1 LTSSSRHGAPPD
13 RQSGT
18 LANEVEGYLLLQAE
32 REQAQREAEALC
44 ARLPWLTQGQAE
56 DLARHYTEQRLGL
69 TREALQATAD
79 RAKRLRGEY
88 EARYATL
95 RRTLLRR
102 HAVCACLVMACST
115 VAGVGTCLLAR

>member
-1 LTSSSRHGAPPD
+1 LTSSSRHGAPRD
-13 RQSGT
+13 RHSGT

-44 ARLPWLTQGQAE
+44 ARLPWLTSGQAE
-56 DLARHYTEQRLGL
+56 NLAHHYTEQRLGL
-69 TREALQATAD
+69 TRQALQATAD

-95 RRTLLRR
+95 RRALLRR
-102 HAVCACLVMACST
+102 HAIGACILIVCST
-115 VAGVGTCLLAR
+115 VASAGACMLAR

>member
-1 LTSSSRHGAPPD
+1 
-13 RQSGT
+13 
-18 LANEVEGYLLLQAE
+18 VEGYLLLQAE

-44 ARLPWLTQGQAE
+44 ARLPWLTHGQAE
-56 DLARHYTEQRLGL
+56 DLTRHFTEQRLGL
-69 TREALQATAD
+69 TREALQAIAD

>member
-1 LTSSSRHGAPPD
+1 MTSPGCHGTPLDPHGGA
-13 RQSGT
+13 

-44 ARLPWLTQGQAE
+44 ARLPWLTGGQAE

-69 TREALQATAD
+69 TRQALQATAD

-95 RRTLLRR
+95 RHALLRR
-102 HAVCACLVMACST
+102 HAVGACLLIACCT
-115 VAGVGTCLLAR
+115 TATAGASLFVR

>member
-1 LTSSSRHGAPPD
+1 MTSSSRHGAPLD
-13 RQSGT
+13 RHSGT

-44 ARLPWLTQGQAE
+44 ARLPWLTSAQAE

-69 TREALQATAD
+69 TRQALQATAD

-88 EARYATL
+88 ETRYATL
-95 RRTLLRR
+95 RRTLRRR
-102 HAVCACLVMACST
+102 HAVCACLLIACST
-115 VAGVGTCLLAR
+115 AASAGACLLAR